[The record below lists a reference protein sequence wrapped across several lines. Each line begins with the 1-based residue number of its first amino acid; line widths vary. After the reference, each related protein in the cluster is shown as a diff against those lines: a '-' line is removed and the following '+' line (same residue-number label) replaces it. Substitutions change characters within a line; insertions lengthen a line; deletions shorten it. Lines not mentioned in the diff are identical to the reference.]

1 MNFKTIEVSK
11 GSNGYNVGNA
21 AFYTAYHMWFSSL

>member
-11 GSNGYNVGNA
+11 GSNGYNTGNSV
-21 AFYTAYHMWFSSL
+21 FYTAYHMWFSSL